1 MFSEGVGWTWPSQS
15 EGRKGAGAWAGR
27 NERKK
32 FINIRQSAI
41 ATSVIIKPE
50 EERVTWPDNSSPW
63 AASTVTWGRA
73 PVYLAAVIMSGMV
86 FTYIFFTL
94 IGKVTNFTIML
105 IFTHLFISRRAR
117 NGFPRTMNLSGSNL
131 SQRLAISHICPKKWQ
146 RDGDVRK
153 PIQVRNYFLFCQ
165 ILTRQC
171 LVRSRKGWKC
181 LPVVVSFMYCFKHS
195 QGSSIYELV
204 LLEVYML
211 CFLDRPCRIATF
223 VENLSSVQTT

>member
-1 MFSEGVGWTWPSQS
+1 MFSEGVWWTCPSQS

-86 FTYIFFTL
+86 FTYKLQI
-94 IGKVTNFTIML
+94 ITNFTIML

-131 SQRLAISHICPKKWQ
+131 SQRLPISHICPKKWQ

-153 PIQVRNYFLFCQ
+153 HIQVRNYFRFCQ
-165 ILTRQC
+165 ILTRQ
-171 LVRSRKGWKC
+171 
-181 LPVVVSFMYCFKHS
+181 Y
-195 QGSSIYELV
+195 
-204 LLEVYML
+204 
-211 CFLDRPCRIATF
+211 LDLGRAESAF
-223 VENLSSVQTT
+223 QLSSASCTVSNTLK